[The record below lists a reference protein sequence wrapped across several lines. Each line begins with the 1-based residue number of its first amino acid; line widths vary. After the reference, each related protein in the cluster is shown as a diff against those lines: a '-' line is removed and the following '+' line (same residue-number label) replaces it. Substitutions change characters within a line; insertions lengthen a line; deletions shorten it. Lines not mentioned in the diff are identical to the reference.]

1 MPLSDEDV
9 ADLIAEWKRV
19 QRERETALRAA
30 LEKEY
35 QQKAKWEKKI
45 QKRELERL
53 QYEAELECLQPDG
66 DSDVPPVGGTAA
78 VSADECGTCCRSTC
92 G

>member
-19 QRERETALRAA
+19 QRERETALRAD
-30 LEKEY
+30 LEKKY

-53 QYEAELECLQPDG
+53 QYEAE
-66 DSDVPPVGGTAA
+66 
-78 VSADECGTCCRSTC
+78 
-92 G
+92 